1 MWVLKILH
9 LEHRKDSFEYSL
21 AGIYMSVTPWSVSDC
36 DSVSYSH
43 ETSQVC
49 PRDQAE
55 FEDGCGLKSH
65 WGVRFSSSP
74 FSYICKI

>member
-1 MWVLKILH
+1 
-9 LEHRKDSFEYSL
+9 
-21 AGIYMSVTPWSVSDC
+21 MSVTPWSVSDC
-36 DSVSYSH
+36 NSVSYSH